1 MMVSARA
8 RDLSLLAA
16 MLFAL
21 IALIAPISRVSA
33 QPADVTRV
41 LRSFDFEER
50 RLGNVEDLPMDWS
63 KVEGAGLP
71 HYVNGQLA
79 TEASHSGRYSFRLE
93 LNGGSLIYR
102 YDASKIRLQRGAHY
116 RVAGFVQTTVMA
128 N

>member
-33 QPADVTRV
+33 QPADVNRI

-50 RLGNVEDLPMDWS
+50 RLGNVEDLPMNWS
-63 KVEGAGLP
+63 KVEGGGLP
-71 HYVNGQLA
+71 HYVNGALA
-79 TEASHSGRYSFRLE
+79 TDRVHGGKYSFKLD
-93 LNGGSLIYR
+93 LNGGSLVYR
-102 YDASKIRLQRGAHY
+102 YAH
-116 RVAGFVQTTVMA
+116 GQIK
-128 N
+128 